1 MTTNSR
7 PLSGPDPG
15 EISETLE
22 RYLKSAT
29 ESIES
34 SVDGLVRVRVTP
46 TLTVES
52 VEFLDVKLDRDT
64 KHALETATAGAIN
77 TALQRVM
84 FQAGRVVTE
93 MGQQASKR
101 GGDQS

>member
-1 MTTNSR
+1 MTTNKR

-34 SVDGLVRVRVTP
+34 SVDGLVRVRITP
-46 TLTVES
+46 AMTVES
-52 VEFLDVKLDRDT
+52 IEFLDVKLDRDT

-84 FQAGRVVTE
+84 FQAGRVVSG
-93 MGQQASKR
+93 MGRQASKQA
-101 GGDQS
+101 GDRD